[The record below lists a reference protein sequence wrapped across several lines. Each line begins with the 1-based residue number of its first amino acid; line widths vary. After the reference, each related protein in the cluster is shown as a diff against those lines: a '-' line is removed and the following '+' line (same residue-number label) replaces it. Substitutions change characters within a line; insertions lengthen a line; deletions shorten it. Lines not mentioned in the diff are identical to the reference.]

1 MFIADWSSPLLEAC
15 EALGVDERTG
25 TLTSARPVR
34 GVTLHTTAP
43 VHRLALLIISKARG
57 CCEDVGI
64 QALINIALVGVRL
77 RVEIDVLR
85 PLACDIAQE
94 LMGRAA
100 ELNAIDVKQWDEVHR
115 YSGIPPNLRTG
126 S

>member
-1 MFIADWSSPLLEAC
+1 MVIVVVAAGGGHD
-15 EALGVDERTG
+15 GDVVNDTMTRVIERWVSVEFPKTQ
-25 TLTSARPVR
+25 A
-34 GVTLHTTAP
+34 

-64 QALINIALVGVRL
+64 QTLINIALVGVRL

-115 YSGIPPNLRTG
+115 YCGIPPNLRTG

>member
-1 MFIADWSSPLLEAC
+1 MNDTMTRVI
-15 EALGVDERTG
+15 ERWVCVEFPKTQ
-25 TLTSARPVR
+25 A
-34 GVTLHTTAP
+34 
-43 VHRLALLIISKARG
+43 VHRLALFIISKARG

-100 ELNAIDVKQWDEVHR
+100 ELNAIDVKQ
-115 YSGIPPNLRTG
+115 
-126 S
+126 